1 LRAVV
6 TGGAGFLGSHLC
18 DLLIAKGW
26 DVLCMDNLV
35 TGSDSN
41 VSHLLSHPR
50 FRFVRQDVT
59 RYIEV
64 PGPVDA
70 VLHFASPASP
80 PDYLKLPIQTLKVGA
95 LGTHNALGLALAK
108 KAKFMQASTS
118 ECYGDPEVT
127 PQPESYWGRVN
138 PIGPRGVY
146 DEAKRFAEALTMA
159 YHRWHGLDTRIV
171 RIFNTYG
178 PRMRLNDGR
187 ALPNFLYQALSGEPI
202 TVYGDGQQTRSF
214 CYVSDLLD
222 GIYRLLESDEH
233 EPVNIGN
240 PHEITILEFA
250 ERVRSL
256 VGATTPIVFRPLP
269 QDDPKQRCPDITK
282 ARRILHWEPKVN
294 LEEGLQTTYE
304 YFRDK
309 VAHAERAR

>member
-1 LRAVV
+1 V

-18 DLLIAKGW
+18 DLLIEKGW
-26 DVLCMDNLV
+26 EVLCMDNLV
-35 TGSDSN
+35 TGSDTN
-41 VSHLLSHPR
+41 VSHLLGHAR
-50 FRFVRQDVT
+50 FRFVRQDVS

-95 LGTHNALGLALAK
+95 LGTHNSLGLALAK

-127 PQPESYWGRVN
+127 PQPETYWGRVN

-159 YHRWHGLDTRIV
+159 YHRSHGLDTRIA

-187 ALPNFLYQALSGEPI
+187 ALPNFLYQALSGKPI
-202 TVYGDGQQTRSF
+202 TVYGNGKQTRSF

-256 VGATTPIVFRPLP
+256 VGATAPIVFRPLP

-282 ARRILHWEPKVN
+282 ARRILSWEPKVD
-294 LEEGLQTTYE
+294 LEEGLKRTYE
-304 YFRDK
+304 YFRQK
-309 VAHAERAR
+309 VAQPERAH